1 MQLYIVEFLKIFS
14 VYNYFLFSAA
24 FIFQRNNFNFVL
36 LCDRI
41 TEYQS
46 FQRYNTDKEKLYER
60 SFKEMFNMS
69 VVTITQDNFENE
81 VMKSTVP
88 VLIDFWASWCGPC
101 RMLSP
106 VIEEIADETT
116 DKKICK
122 VNVDEQP
129 ELARKFGVMSIP
141 TLVVMNKGEIV
152 KKSLGAQPKNS
163 VLSMF
168 NV

>member
-1 MQLYIVEFLKIFS
+1 MSCFVTESQNTS
-14 VYNYFLFSAA
+14 YFRD
-24 FIFQRNNFNFVL
+24 IIQ
-36 LCDRI
+36 
-41 TEYQS
+41 TK
-46 FQRYNTDKEKLYER
+46 KELYER

-101 RMLSP
+101 KMLSP
-106 VIEEIADETT
+106 VIEEIADEVT

-141 TLVVMNKGEIV
+141 TLVVMDNGEIV